1 MSTSLS
7 ADGRY
12 LIVVPKLSAMRVLD
26 LRTGTVLARFT
37 SNSTSTSHG
46 STISRSVLLSSSSS
60 SSSSNSMGQQRSRS
74 DSYQRLLRKDSALN
88 TARAQ
93 RLSTASTR
101 TSLSSQGQYV
111 SFCAGDAMV
120 VTGGAGGGGGGV
132 DEGCAVKLWSADS
145 GHLIKSLSLRC
156 GFQSSSSPS
165 LSFSN
170 SFSQSLSLSQSG
182 AQLHQKSSAVRDS
195 SPGIA
200 FSRENDRDRD
210 RDREVLVDTM
220 STSAEEKRTDMRERV
235 RPRRGS
241 DEVEREVRESNWL
254 NDNEMIG
261 DRDRERDTEG
271 ECDRDRNRDRGSGSG
286 GDRDNSDSERE
297 RDRDTDRD
305 REGGQR
311 RGRDREIEREGE
323 RDRERDRDVCR
334 DPQLEVI
341 ASSPVF
347 STRYDERYGIIA
359 AASAAG
365 ISLWI

>member
-26 LRTGTVLARFT
+26 LRTGTVLTRFT
-37 SNSTSTSHG
+37 SNSTSSTHG
-46 STISRSVLLSSSSS
+46 SSISRSVLLTSSSSS
-60 SSSSNSMGQQRSRS
+60 SSSSSGSMGQQRSRS
-74 DSYQRLLRKDSALN
+74 DSYQRMQRKDN
-88 TARAQ
+88 TTGVNRTQ
-93 RLSTASTR
+93 RLSTASSR

-120 VTGGAGGGGGGV
+120 ATGGGGGV

-156 GFQSSSSPS
+156 GYQNTSSPS
-165 LSFSN
+165 LSFSS
-170 SFSQSLSLSQSG
+170 SFSQSLSLSNSG
-182 AQLHQKSSAVRDS
+182 AHLLQRSSAVRDS

-210 RDREVLVDTM
+210 REGALDTM
-220 STSAEEKRTDMRERV
+220 STSAEEKRTDMRE

-254 NDNEMIG
+254 NDGEIMRDRESDREG
-261 DRDRERDTEG
+261 ERDRDRG
-271 ECDRDRNRDRGSGSG
+271 RDRGSDSG
-286 GDRDNSDSERE
+286 GDRDYSDS
-297 RDRDTDRD
+297 
-305 REGGQR
+305 
-311 RGRDREIEREGE
+311 E
-323 RDRERDRDVCR
+323 RDRERDREGGQYRGRDRDGERDRDKEREKEREREVCR
-334 DPQLEVI
+334 DPQLEII

>member
-26 LRTGTVLARFT
+26 LRTGTVLTRFT
-37 SNSTSTSHG
+37 SNSSSSTHG
-46 STISRSVLLSSSSS
+46 SSISRSLLLTSSSSS
-60 SSSSNSMGQQRSRS
+60 SSSSSGSMGQQRSRS
-74 DSYQRLLRKDSALN
+74 ESYHRMQRKDN
-88 TARAQ
+88 RTGINRTQ
-93 RLSTASTR
+93 RLSAASSR

-111 SFCAGDAMV
+111 SFCTGDAMV
-120 VTGGAGGGGGGV
+120 VTGGGGGV

-145 GHLIKSLSLRC
+145 GHLVKSLSLRC
-156 GFQSSSSPS
+156 GYQSSSSPS
-165 LSFSN
+165 HRFSS
-170 SFSQSLSLSQSG
+170 SFSQSLSLSNSG
-182 AQLHQKSSAVRDS
+182 PHLLQRSPAVRDS

-210 RDREVLVDTM
+210 RDREGAVDTM
-220 STSAEEKRTDMRERV
+220 STSAEEKRTDIKV
-235 RPRRGS
+235 RPRGVS

-254 NDNEMIG
+254 NDGEVIRDREEG
-261 DRDRERDTEG
+261 ERDRDR
-271 ECDRDRNRDRGSGSG
+271 DRDRDRGSDSG
-286 GDRDNSDSERE
+286 GDRDYSDSERE
-297 RDRDTDRD
+297 RDR
-305 REGGQR
+305 EGGQY
-311 RGRDREIEREGE
+311 RGRDRDGE
-323 RDRERDRDVCR
+323 RDRDKEREREVCR

-347 STRYDERYGIIA
+347 STRYDDRYGVIA